1 MGVGPPAAVP
11 GFFYVDSPTSAHG
24 KADAPQIGV
33 TFMGTRRD
41 VLVDDVISVEGP
53 RLPASADAPKT
64 HRQGLIYI
72 VTTRRRLGAGP
83 AAERGRI
90 RTMWHAFLPH

>member
-1 MGVGPPAAVP
+1 M
-11 GFFYVDSPTSAHG
+11 
-24 KADAPQIGV
+24 

-64 HRQGLIYI
+64 HRQGFIYI
-72 VTTRRRLGAGP
+72 VTNGRSLDAGQV
-83 AAERGRI
+83 AKLDRI
-90 RTMWHAFLPH
+90 RTMWEAFFLQATGGRMPAVTRLH